1 MTETEIFA
9 EPYGR
14 VLVDEAVPCVF
25 IQWLGFANRTEF
37 IALQETAL
45 RYLEDHATQA
55 RPWGMV
61 ADVRRMGAIPTE
73 AQLWLVHEFN
83 PRARAAGLR
92 EVSVVPAE
100 GVFGQLAT
108 QRYIRESEQ
117 EGKEAAIRTVLYPTL
132 EAAFEGA
139 RQALAAD
146 KWPIE

>member
-1 MTETEIFA
+1 MTNTEIFS

-14 VLVDEAVPCVF
+14 VLVDEAVPCVV

-45 RYLEDHATQA
+45 RCIEDHATPS

-83 PRARAAGLR
+83 PRAQAAGLR

-108 QRYIRESEQ
+108 QRYIRESEL
-117 EGKEAAIRTVLYPTL
+117 EGGVAPLRTKLYPTM
-132 EAAFEGA
+132 EAAFDGA
-139 RQALAAD
+139 RAALD
-146 KWPIE
+146 DTGR

>member
-1 MTETEIFA
+1 MSETEIFS

-14 VLVDEAVPCVF
+14 VVVDETVPCVI

-45 RYLEDHATQA
+45 RYLEDHATPA

-61 ADVRRMGAIPTE
+61 ADVRQMGAIPTE

-83 PRARAAGLR
+83 PRAQAAGLR

-100 GVFGQLAT
+100 NVFGQLAT
-108 QRYIRESEQ
+108 QRYIRESTADES
-117 EGKEAAIRTVLYPTL
+117 EVSIRTVLYPTPE
-132 EAAFEGA
+132 EARDGA
-139 RQALAAD
+139 RAALNGTGS
-146 KWPIE
+146 